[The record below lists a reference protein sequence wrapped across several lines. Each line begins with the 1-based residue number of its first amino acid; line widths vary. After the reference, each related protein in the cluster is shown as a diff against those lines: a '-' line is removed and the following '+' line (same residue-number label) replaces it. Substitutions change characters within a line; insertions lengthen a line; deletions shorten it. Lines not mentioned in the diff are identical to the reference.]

1 MRVRLLLIL
10 LLIISVE
17 SFHAQIGLPEDI
29 KIGVKL
35 PMKSEYLHEERS
47 VWVSLPEGY
56 EQSTKTT
63 YPVIY
68 VLDAENNFNYLSTV
82 YQYLSKEP
90 FGVLPQ
96 AILVAIAN
104 TDRTRDLTP
113 TNTSKEMSFS
123 GKKQVMFAGSGGNA
137 TFMKFI
143 KDELFPAIEKKYRS
157 NGYKVLVGHSFGGL
171 AAINNLLSEPLFN
184 AYIANDPSLWWD
196 KELLIKKTETS
207 KDDFKNIK
215 FYLAQA
221 NNAEARNVKDDEHEI
236 AIGKFKNLLEQ
247 QKLKNLQW
255 KYGFYQSDDH
265 GTVPLPGNN
274 DGLRYIFRSYKW
286 NFRDAMK
293 NTALINQHYQEFSKD
308 MNHTFKPT
316 ELFFKKIIDI
326 AKERS
331 SAESVKELE
340 QLKKEYYP

>member
-1 MRVRLLLIL
+1 MRTRLLFIVLSF
-10 LLIISVE
+10 IS
-17 SFHAQIGLPEDI
+17 FGALHAQTEQTENIN
-29 KIGVKL
+29 IGVKMPL
-35 PMKSEYLHEERS
+35 KSEYLHEERS

-56 EQSTKTT
+56 DQYTKTT

-96 AILVAIAN
+96 AILVAVAN
-104 TDRTRDLTP
+104 TNRTRDLTP
-113 TNTSKEMSFS
+113 TKASKEMTFS
-123 GKKQVMFAGSGGNA
+123 GKKQVMFAESGGNE

-143 KDELFPAIEKKYRS
+143 KEELFSTIEKKYRS
-157 NGYKVLVGHSFGGL
+157 NGYKILVGHSFGGL
-171 AAINNLLSEPLFN
+171 AAINNLLSQPLFN

-196 KELLIKKTETS
+196 KELLIKKTENS
-207 KDDFKNIK
+207 KDNFKNIK

-255 KYGFYQSDDH
+255 KYGFYQNDDH

-274 DGLRYIFRSYKW
+274 DGLRFIFKSYKW

-293 NTALINQHYQEFSKD
+293 NTALINQHYQTFSKD